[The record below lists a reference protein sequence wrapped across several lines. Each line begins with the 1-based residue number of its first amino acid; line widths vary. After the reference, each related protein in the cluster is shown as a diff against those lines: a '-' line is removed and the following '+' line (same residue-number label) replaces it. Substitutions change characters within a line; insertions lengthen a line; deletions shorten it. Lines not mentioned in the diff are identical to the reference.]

1 VVIKEIYD
9 VIRAGSCKWQVGRE
23 RGEIEMEKDT
33 KCLSGGDF
41 INDWEQWKQT
51 VGQAIRTAR
60 KIGMPDKLI
69 EIASVKVGDFL
80 TERLCA
86 ESKEEAL
93 IKDLWSVATPQERT
107 TLGKLLFKIMDK
119 TTKEYSEKEL
129 DQPYWGY

>member
-1 VVIKEIYD
+1 
-9 VIRAGSCKWQVGRE
+9 
-23 RGEIEMEKDT
+23 MEKGT
-33 KCLSGGDF
+33 TCLSGGDF
-41 INDWEQWKQT
+41 VNDWDQWKKT
-51 VGQAIRTAR
+51 VGQVIKTAR

-93 IKDLWSVATPQERT
+93 IKDLWSVATPQERK

-119 TTKEYSEKEL
+119 STTEYSEKEL
-129 DQPYWGY
+129 DEPYAGY